1 MNCFEHLSNELLLDI
16 FEFINPRH
24 LFYHFWNINSRLN
37 NLLLSIK
44 HLRLVIDETESH
56 ELISALAPHAGLLTV
71 NTWDDIDLH
80 KFRNLYSLKLARPT
94 QIQLKQI
101 RADTMPNLTYLLL
114 SPNVYFSAPKQLI
127 SDAFTGE
134 FRHLRWARLG
144 HIDSYDPLCHFKSLS
159 LRYLHIGCYHTTII
173 PCVLATCP
181 NLQQLSV
188 DCLRSGD
195 KTMYSPATIDN
206 HPLQQF
212 ILQDFCRSVSYEDII
227 TLITYIPNASKI
239 KLKFDC
245 ESSVISL
252 MQYLANHLSDLKR
265 FDCYITE
272 CPIDSAS
279 LVAIQQIHPCFSYV
293 TCHTIGEKFRI
304 FDTQTK

>member
-101 RADTMPNLTYLLL
+101 RADTMPNLT
-114 SPNVYFSAPKQLI
+114 
-127 SDAFTGE
+127 
-134 FRHLRWARLG
+134 
-144 HIDSYDPLCHFKSLS
+144 
-159 LRYLHIGCYHTTII
+159 
-173 PCVLATCP
+173 
-181 NLQQLSV
+181 
-188 DCLRSGD
+188 
-195 KTMYSPATIDN
+195 
-206 HPLQQF
+206 
-212 ILQDFCRSVSYEDII
+212 
-227 TLITYIPNASKI
+227 
-239 KLKFDC
+239 
-245 ESSVISL
+245 
-252 MQYLANHLSDLKR
+252 
-265 FDCYITE
+265 
-272 CPIDSAS
+272 
-279 LVAIQQIHPCFSYV
+279 
-293 TCHTIGEKFRI
+293 
-304 FDTQTK
+304 